1 MLRFSGGDLAK
12 KLELTFQFDAIEKK
26 VAIRGIC
33 GKMFKGGDQLRAKT
47 L

>member
-26 VAIRGIC
+26 VAIRGPAEKCSKKEIN
-33 GKMFKGGDQLRAKT
+33 
-47 L
+47 